1 MAKNY
6 YFDLAAIL
14 GVEIDEVFKISNKK
28 NTYYISEEKG
38 LVRVDE
44 RGYEYHGL
52 NIAETLAMLF
62 SGQLVV
68 KRLPFIP
75 KDGQYYYYPS
85 PDLESVQKT
94 PWEGNDIDYMSLVLG
109 MCYRSEAD
117 AWEHFSSDYKKLT
130 GKELRE

>member
-52 NIAETLAMLF
+52 NVAETLAMLF

-68 KRLPFIP
+68 EMLAFHSERWSILLIIQALTSKVFKKPRGEWKRHRLYVISFR
-75 KDGQYYYYPS
+75 D
-85 PDLESVQKT
+85 
-94 PWEGNDIDYMSLVLG
+94 VL
-109 MCYRSEAD
+109 
-117 AWEHFSSDYKKLT
+117 
-130 GKELRE
+130 